1 LFTYA
6 GGVLGLTAVTL
17 SAFNA
22 ISPQQAIA
30 LAMPAGVTTT
40 VALINIYVPD
50 SLAAWRLGFQQGCQ
64 ACKLC
69 QKPDVGSG
77 MAALS
82 GRQGTPGQRGV

>member
-1 LFTYA
+1 M
-6 GGVLGLTAVTL
+6 AVTL

-50 SLAAWRLGFQQGCQ
+50 SLAAWRRGFQQGCQ

-69 QKPDVGSG
+69 QKPDVSSG

-82 GRQGTPGQRGV
+82 GRQGTPGQRGL